1 MRFDLDGLDVFF
13 PYDYLYKE
21 QYEYMFQLKRAIDQK
36 GHALLEMPTGTGKT
50 VCLISLVTAYQY
62 QYPKTG
68 KLIYCTR
75 TVQEMQKCLE
85 EVKKV
90 IDYRVKM
97 VGKDGG
103 KVLGICLSSRRNMC
117 IHPRVLAEGDRE
129 AVDSLCR
136 NMTASWVR
144 ARAGRGR
151 GYIGNL
157 IGSGTT
163 SSSGASSS
171 RDAVVSAGAT
181 TTGGSA
187 DGVGANAGAEEGSGS
202 CVINGVELCEF
213 YEKYDQDGTN
223 AGNKALLYIC
233 WLLNYILAAVCCS
246 ATILCSSCCQKK
258 SVSKAIVRYRY
269 SYY

>member
-157 IGSGTT
+157 IGA
-163 SSSGASSS
+163 SSTGASSRS
-171 RDAVVSAGAT
+171 DTAVVAGAT
-181 TTGGSA
+181 SNSSNESGGSS
-187 DGVGANAGAEEGSGS
+187 DGAGRASANAGTEEGSGS

-223 AGNKALLYIC
+223 AGNEVLRFR
-233 WLLNYILAAVCCS
+233 VGCCS
-246 ATILCSSCCQKK
+246 I
-258 SVSKAIVRYRY
+258 
-269 SYY
+269 

>member
-62 QYPKTG
+62 QYPQTG

-90 IDYRVKM
+90 IAYRVEM
-97 VGKDGG
+97 VGAGGG

-144 ARAGRGR
+144 SRAGKGR
-151 GYIGNL
+151 NING
-157 IGSGTT
+157 GSGGSG
-163 SSSGASSS
+163 SSSAGGSLGDSGSTAVGSASSS
-171 RDAVVSAGAT
+171 ASA
-181 TTGGSA
+181 SA
-187 DGVGANAGAEEGSGS
+187 S
-202 CVINGVELCEF
+202 CVELCDF
-213 YEKYDQDGTN
+213 YENYDRDGTN
-223 AGNKALLYIC
+223 AGELLHYLMYLPAFILQWLFYRLWLSSHHSIGRSEVEQNVVLALYIM
-233 WLLNYILAAVCCS
+233 YTV
-246 ATILCSSCCQKK
+246 
-258 SVSKAIVRYRY
+258 Y
-269 SYY
+269 